1 MAGHRFVSSTERY
14 RTDNLEDLQKEL
26 ENITHLNETI

>member
-14 RTDNLEDLQKEL
+14 LVNQTEDLKADIEL
-26 ENITHLNETI
+26 FHPF